1 MHAWVGA
8 GEGEVE
14 GAFHSLMQAIS
25 CAGVSQLM
33 ASVLTAVFCNPNCDV
48 LQGGIA
54 LHHPSGDVHRLW
66 IKLGMSLND
75 GAAHKLV
82 HGYKGDSGCR
92 FCSLCLNAWCS
103 VSPVVD
109 EDGEPLMVC
118 RMFKVSEMKLAN
130 DNDILGAVDRLAA
143 RALTCNSEDFAKWEK
158 AAGIVHQEHGLLQ
171 NQSLRS
177 KGVLQPATQY
187 VHDPMHCFVA
197 NGVMNVVVWLLL
209 TAISADIDVFGTL
222 RSYIAL
228 WAWPKNFKLD
238 KLFEV
243 FNDARVR
250 SCLKAKRFKCM
261 ASELLGLYPILA
273 YFFQSI
279 VLREDNVRCLP
290 EILAFLALCDVMDLM
305 QAIPLG
311 IITPEALQS
320 AIESFLAHCVDAK
333 WENQMIKKFHWLLHM
348 PSHLLRFKFIPTCFA
363 LERKHRLVKRFVHLA
378 RRTMALARS
387 TYRDVLNHE
396 LAQLKEPN
404 VFRVGCYLVEKH
416 KPTKKV
422 HGFLSEYFSHMAMDM
437 PAVVH
442 VCRQARIEPSGEAT
456 TGDIVLIKSE
466 ANSQPWDAGEVWMH
480 VEFEGHPLLTIAT
493 MYSLRAYNSQLY
505 AATWDVQDKPMFVYT
520 ADILCGLIHKRA
532 NDGLTMTTLIPVQ
545 FR

>member
-1 MHAWVGA
+1 MHG
-8 GEGEVE
+8 
-14 GAFHSLMQAIS
+14 SY
-25 CAGVSQLM
+25 AGVSQLM

-54 LHHPSGDVHRLW
+54 LHHPSGAVHRLW

-118 RMFKVSEMKLAN
+118 RMFKVSEMKLAD

-143 RALTCNSEDFAKWEK
+143 RAITCNSDDFAKWEK

-171 NQSLRS
+171 NQFLRS

-273 YFFQSI
+273 YFFN
-279 VLREDNVRCLP
+279 R
-290 EILAFLALCDVMDLM
+290 LC
-305 QAIPLG
+305 
-311 IITPEALQS
+311 
-320 AIESFLAHCVDAK
+320 
-333 WENQMIKKFHWLLHM
+333 
-348 PSHLLRFKFIPTCFA
+348 
-363 LERKHRLVKRFVHLA
+363 
-378 RRTMALARS
+378 
-387 TYRDVLNHE
+387 
-396 LAQLKEPN
+396 
-404 VFRVGCYLVEKH
+404 
-416 KPTKKV
+416 
-422 HGFLSEYFSHMAMDM
+422 
-437 PAVVH
+437 
-442 VCRQARIEPSGEAT
+442 
-456 TGDIVLIKSE
+456 
-466 ANSQPWDAGEVWMH
+466 
-480 VEFEGHPLLTIAT
+480 
-493 MYSLRAYNSQLY
+493 
-505 AATWDVQDKPMFVYT
+505 
-520 ADILCGLIHKRA
+520 
-532 NDGLTMTTLIPVQ
+532 
-545 FR
+545 